1 MTEFVDPGPLLA
13 KEPDAR
19 LAPIKLVHPVAFFYL
34 ALLVGIV
41 PTCLLAAGVGLTL
54 KRARLTL
61 AVLGVGAVGFVSPLV
76 PIVLAAATGGEPDYG
91 LIFFGVRLLALG
103 LGFLL
108 YKLTKPHIR
117 GHAHLSGDLL
127 PLLGVIG
134 ASFVLTFLAPGPVQV
149 ALQVPL
155 FLLFSGGGG

>member
-1 MTEFVDPGPLLA
+1 MAEFVDPGPLLG

-19 LAPIKLVHPVAFFYL
+19 LAPFKLVHPVAFFYL

-41 PTCLLAAGVGLTL
+41 PTCLLAAGVGIAL

-61 AVLGVGAVGFVSPLV
+61 GALGLGVLGFVSPFL
-76 PIVLAAATGGEPDYG
+76 PIVLAVSVGGTPNYG
-91 LIFFGVRLLALG
+91 LILFGMRLLALG
-103 LGFLL
+103 LGFVL

-117 GHAHLSGDLL
+117 GHAHLEGELV

-134 ASFVLTFLAPGPVQV
+134 VCFAASFLMPVELYRVLQLPY
-149 ALQVPL
+149 
-155 FLLFSGGGG
+155 LLILGGGG